1 MHIVIFHYHLQ
12 PGGVTEV
19 ITAMRRALLAHAPSV
34 DRVTLVSGSEEN
46 VDAIRTAVESI
57 EGSPPAIDILPEIGY
72 KTRQSLA
79 RYDISRDSAPATGAG
94 SGKTDGGETAI
105 RGPVGQV
112 DGESVAR
119 GSSELSRRI
128 AATLLERYGGDGTI
142 WWVHNHHLGKNPAF
156 TRALYDVAAAHPE
169 QRIVLHIHDF
179 PECARYGNL
188 RFLHAAGLEELY
200 PDLPN
205 LTWVVINSRDKRLL
219 EKAGIKTV
227 HYLPNPVDTRAMEFT
242 ERDERSPIASV
253 DRGQIR
259 RRLAHAFGTEFP
271 MFDPEAP
278 ILLYPVRTIR
288 RKNVLEAGLIAAL
301 LRAPANLVVTLPGV
315 SHQEKN
321 YSALVEHAYK
331 EGLISGLWGI
341 GRRLDEAGVSF
352 DELQRGADAIISSSV
367 QEGFGFQYI
376 APLLLGIPLIARRLD
391 ILADVEPL
399 HADRPHVLYEEIR
412 VPMTGPTL
420 SAPQALLRFRY
431 SERLDR
437 LNNDLPETIIRRL
450 EGELVSLLAGDTI
463 EFSYLPA
470 EMQLAILRDVVR
482 DSAFRDEIR
491 ALNNT
496 LIEHIAAT
504 ITSSASSAKKRVD
517 TSFGPTRFAEI
528 AEEIIAKSTATGST
542 VIEGAAN
549 AGVGISSRTS
559 TVESAMLATFADL
572 RYQRLLYS

>member
-57 EGSPPAIDILPEIGY
+57 EGSSPAIDILPEIGY

-79 RYDISRDSAPATGAG
+79 RYDISRDSAPETGTD
-94 SGKTDGGETAI
+94 SGTAK

-112 DGESVAR
+112 DSESVAR

-169 QRIVLHIHDF
+169 QPIVLHIHDF
-179 PECARYGNL
+179 PECGRYANL
-188 RFLHAAGLEELY
+188 RFLRVAGLDELY
-200 PDLPN
+200 PSLSN
-205 LTWVVINSRDKRLL
+205 LTWVVINSRDQRLL
-219 EKAGIKTV
+219 TAGGVPTV
-227 HYLPNPVDTRAMEFT
+227 HHLPNPVETGAMESPD
-242 ERDERSPIASV
+242 RDGGSPITTVNRAE
-253 DRGQIR
+253 IR
-259 RRLAHAFGTEFP
+259 RRLGYAFGTEFP

-278 ILLYPVRTIR
+278 LLLYPIRTIR

-301 LRAPANLVVTLPGV
+301 LPEPANLVVTLPGV

-321 YSALVEHAYK
+321 YSAMVEHAYR
-331 EGLISGLWGI
+331 EGLIRGLWGI
-341 GRRLDEAGVSF
+341 GRRLDEAGISF
-352 DELQRGADAIISSSV
+352 VELQGGADAIVSSSV

-376 APLLLGIPLIARRLD
+376 APLLLGIPLIARRLN
-391 ILADVEPL
+391 ILGDVEPL
-399 HADRPHVLYEEIR
+399 HASRPHVLYDEVR

-420 SAPQALLRFRY
+420 SGPQALLRFRY
-431 SERLDR
+431 TERLDR
-437 LNNDLPETIIRRL
+437 LRSDLPDPVVDRL
-450 EGELVSLLAGDTI
+450 ETELDALLGGTTI

-470 EMQLAILRDVVR
+470 EMQLAVLRDVVR
-482 DSAFRDEIR
+482 DPLFGEQVRSLNRDMIDR
-491 ALNNT
+491 IST
-496 LIEHIAAT
+496 TIAAET
-504 ITSSASSAKKRVD
+504 TPARDLVD
-517 TSFGPTRFAEI
+517 GIFGPTRFAEG
-528 AEEIIAKSTATGST
+528 AERIIASAMSVNEPTAP
-542 VIEGAAN
+542 ARKR
-549 AGVGISSRTS
+549 SRS
-559 TVESAMLATFADL
+559 VESAMLATFADL
-572 RYQRLLYS
+572 QYQRLLYS